1 MFQHFLLNFCFWRE
15 GTMPFP
21 YAPFLDYCVR
31 LRLLE
36 KDGGAW
42 RFRHQILQDYFR
54 ERGNGTQIG
63 TD

>member
-1 MFQHFLLNFCFWRE
+1 
-15 GTMPFP
+15 MPFP

-54 ERGNGTQIG
+54 ERGDGTRPPARPIWHLPVGPAGIG